1 MKRIMIVALSVAMVA
16 CGGTK
21 KSDDKKGD
29 EQQRASSAS
38 VESGKQCNEVSTEG
52 VCQMAVNYKEMA
64 MSALEN
70 GDAQNFM
77 TVMESRD
84 AWYKMLSDDDKA
96 KVDASDREWVEANA
110 ERMEKTY
117 NKALTLSP
125 HAVPTKQTSE
135 RK

>member
-29 EQQRASSAS
+29 EQQRATSVSVAS
-38 VESGKQCNEVSTEG
+38 GGKQTVTTDDVSE
-52 VCQMAVNYKEMA
+52 MAVNYKEMA

-70 GDAQNFM
+70 SDAQSFVN
-77 TVMESRD
+77 VMERRQ
-84 AWYKMLSDDDKA
+84 AWYNELSDEDKA
-96 KVDASDREWVEANA
+96 KVDASDEAWIEANA

-125 HAVPTKQTSE
+125 HMVPTQQASE

>member
-1 MKRIMIVALSVAMVA
+1 MKRIMIVALGVAMVA

-21 KSDDKKGD
+21 KSDDKKSD
-29 EQQRASSAS
+29 EQQRTISVSVASD
-38 VESGKQCNEVSTEG
+38 EKQAVATDDVSE
-52 VCQMAVNYKEMA
+52 MAVNYKEMA

-70 GDAQNFM
+70 ADAQSFVN
-77 TVMESRD
+77 VMERRQ
-84 AWYKMLSDDDKA
+84 AWYNELSDEDKA
-96 KVDASDREWVEANA
+96 KVDASDRAWIEANA

-125 HAVPTKQTSE
+125 HAVPTKQALE

>member
-29 EQQRASSAS
+29 EQQRTTQVSVASG
-38 VESGKQCNEVSTEG
+38 GKQRVTTDDVSE
-52 VCQMAVNYKEMA
+52 MAVNYKEMA

-70 GDAQNFM
+70 SDAQSFVN
-77 TVMESRD
+77 VMERRQ
-84 AWYKMLSDDDKA
+84 AWYDELSDEDKA
-96 KVDASDREWVEANA
+96 KVDASDEAWIEANA

-125 HAVPTKQTSE
+125 HDVPTKQASE